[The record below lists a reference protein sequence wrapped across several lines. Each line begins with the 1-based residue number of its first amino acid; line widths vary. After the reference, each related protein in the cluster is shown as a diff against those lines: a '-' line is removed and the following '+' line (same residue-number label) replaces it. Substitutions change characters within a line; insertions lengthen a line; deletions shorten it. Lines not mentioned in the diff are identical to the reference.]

1 VEQSQSFPLVG
12 NTIRSGAAVSVEF
25 TLSANTALGDS
36 KLMIHSKGGD
46 DVITACNNF
55 VSRHGEISNYYGGGT
70 INPYSF
76 IFTLTDNNL
85 YGDAETMF
93 SSKGGDDTLSIGVG
107 IVVDSPFTLNVFN
120 NTLYGDSKTM
130 RKSSGGND
138 ILTGADG
145 KGSITYLYGDAQFT
159 DGKSKAGDDKLV
171 SGQGNDQMW
180 GDFGSVVSR
189 VITSND
195 DDHEDDDHESEHHD
209 DDDDGDD
216 DHCSSDVNK
225 YAGKDTFVFFAD
237 NGKDTIF
244 DFQLGLDKIELKGMA
259 GIQAFIDLIY
269 APSATQSSD
278 LVIDLGGDNSIT
290 LVGVSQLYETDFM
303 FT

>member
-1 VEQSQSFPLVG
+1 VLF
-12 NTIRSGAAVSVEF
+12 RS
-25 TLSANTALGDS
+25 
-36 KLMIHSKGGD
+36 
-46 DVITACNNF
+46 
-55 VSRHGEISNYYGGGT
+55 
-70 INPYSF
+70 
-76 IFTLTDNNL
+76 
-85 YGDAETMF
+85 
-93 SSKGGDDTLSIGVG
+93 GGDDTLSIGVG

-159 DGKSKAGDDKLV
+159 DGKSKAGDDTLN

-189 VITSND
+189 VITSNN

-244 DFQLGLDKIELKGMA
+244 DFQRGLDKIELKGIA

-278 LVIDLGGDNSIT
+278 LVIDLGGDNSII